1 MRNNRAATFASRTN
15 AYLGKLGF
23 ACIIA
28 NHSPDEDGSMQD
40 PNINDRRARRIKPA
54 CDALGISRSHLYAL
68 AKRGRIRL
76 VRLGGRT
83 VVPESEIERVLRE
96 GA

>member
-1 MRNNRAATFASRTN
+1 
-15 AYLGKLGF
+15 
-23 ACIIA
+23 
-28 NHSPDEDGSMQD
+28 MQD

-83 VVPESEIERVLRE
+83 VVPESEIERVKGV

>member
-1 MRNNRAATFASRTN
+1 MV
-15 AYLGKLGF
+15 
-23 ACIIA
+23 
-28 NHSPDEDGSMQD
+28 SMQD
-40 PNINDRRARRIKPA
+40 PNIDDRRARRINPA
-54 CDALGISRSHLYAL
+54 CGALGISRSHLYAL